1 MHRKLPR
8 TCMPEASLVIQ
19 TAAGAA
25 VRELTL
31 GEAVRE
37 ALAEEMRR
45 DPRVFIMGEDVAEAG
60 TAFKVLTGLVKEF
73 GPERVLDTPISEA
86 GFTGI
91 GVGAAMTGLRPVVDI
106 MFGDFAGLIMDQ
118 MANQAAKVH
127 YMSGGRW
134 KVPMVLRTTLGAT
147 RRSAAQHS
155 QSLHAWFCHIPG
167 LKVVM
172 PSTPYDAKGLLKSA
186 IRDDNPVV
194 FFEDKM
200 MYRLKG
206 AVPEEEYT
214 IPLGVADIKREG
226 SDITIIAT
234 SSMVQVALGAA
245 SLLEESGISA
255 EVVDPRTL
263 WPLDEKTLV
272 ESARKT
278 SRVIVVDEGY
288 GRYGVTAEIASVIQE
303 NAFFDLE
310 APVKRMGAMHVP
322 IPFSPPLEDVT
333 VPTEKTVADAALAML
348 K

>member
-1 MHRKLPR
+1 
-8 TCMPEASLVIQ
+8 MPE
-19 TAAGAA
+19 TAVA

-45 DPRVFIMGEDVAEAG
+45 DPKVFIMGEDVAEAG
-60 TAFKVLTGLVKEF
+60 TAFKVLSGLVNEF

-91 GVGAAMTGLRPVVDI
+91 GVGAGMTGMRPVVDI

-118 MANQAAKVH
+118 MANQAAKIH
-127 YMSGGRW
+127 YMSGGKW
-134 KVPMVLRTTLGAT
+134 KCSMVLRTTLGAT

-194 FFEDKM
+194 FYEDKM
-200 MYRLKG
+200 MYKLKG
-206 AVPEEEYT
+206 PVPEEDYT
-214 IPLGVADIKREG
+214 IPLGVADVKRAG
-226 SDITIIAT
+226 DDITIIAT

-245 SLLEESGISA
+245 KLLEAQGVSA

-288 GRYGVTAEIASVIQE
+288 GRYGVTAELASVIQE

-322 IPFSPPLEDVT
+322 IPFSPPLEDAT
-333 VPTEKTVADAALAML
+333 VPTERTVCEAALAL
-348 K
+348 CGK

>member
-1 MHRKLPR
+1 
-8 TCMPEASLVIQ
+8 
-19 TAAGAA
+19 
-25 VRELTL
+25 L

-45 DPRVFIMGEDVAEAG
+45 DPKVFIMGEDVAEAG
-60 TAFKVLTGLVKEF
+60 TAFKVLSGLVNEF

-91 GVGAAMTGLRPVVDI
+91 GVGAGMTGMRPVVDI

-118 MANQAAKVH
+118 MANQAAKIH
-127 YMSGGRW
+127 YMSGGKW
-134 KVPMVLRTTLGAT
+134 KCSMVLRTTLGAT

-194 FFEDKM
+194 FYEDKM
-200 MYRLKG
+200 MYKLKG
-206 AVPEEEYT
+206 PVPQEDYT
-214 IPLGVADIKREG
+214 IPLGVADVKRAG
-226 SDITIIAT
+226 DDVTIIAT

-245 SLLEESGISA
+245 KLLEEQGVSA

-263 WPLDEKTLV
+263 WPLDEKTLID
-272 ESARKT
+272 SARKT

-288 GRYGVTAEIASVIQE
+288 GRYGVTAELASVIQE
-303 NAFFDLE
+303 NAFLDLE

-322 IPFSPPLEDVT
+322 IPFSPPLEDAT
-333 VPTEKTVADAALAML
+333 VPTERTVCEAALAL
-348 K
+348 CGRA